1 MALAQ
6 PSRERDSL
14 RLGVAAAK
22 AGDKKQAR
30 WHLLEAARTD
40 PQVEVTWL
48 WLASVVTAPD
58 EAIVHLE
65 RALRIN
71 PSNPRTKVWLR
82 RAQQQARHDLTKR
95 PTLKQAERSSS
106 PRHVVKKNKANELS
120 QLTDSPWRCPRC
132 EQSFV
137 TKPETCTCCAPR
149 KESPAAVE
157 TIQPKALRSA
167 PVQSTQPTVLVVDD
181 SPTIRQV
188 VSVTLAQHGYRVLSA
203 SGGIEALALLQETA
217 PGLILLDITMP
228 RLDGYKVCRII
239 KNIEAV
245 RDVPIVFFTGRNSLI
260 DKVRARAAGG
270 VKFLKKPIG
279 SMELIQ
285 VVAETCQKS
294 PEHVALE

>member
-30 WHLLEAARTD
+30 WHLLEAARND

-48 WLASVVTAPD
+48 WLASVVATPD

-71 PSNPRTKVWLR
+71 PSNPRTKMRLR
-82 RAQQQARHDLTKR
+82 RAQQQARHNLAQR
-95 PTLKQAERSSS
+95 PALNQARRSPS
-106 PRHVVKKNKANELS
+106 PHHRVVRNETNGS
-120 QLTDSPWRCPRC
+120 VQSTCSPWRCPRC
-132 EQSFV
+132 QQSFV
-137 TKPETCTCCAPR
+137 TKPETCTCCVPR
-149 KESPAAVE
+149 EESPPVVE
-157 TIQPKALRSA
+157 TIQPKARPSA
-167 PVQSTQPTVLVVDD
+167 PVQSAQPTVLVVDD

-203 SGGIEALALLQETA
+203 SGGIEALALLQETT
-217 PGLILLDITMP
+217 PELILLDITMP
-228 RLDGYKVCRII
+228 RLDGYKVCRVI
-239 KNIEAV
+239 KNIEAT
-245 RDVPIVFFTGRNSLI
+245 RDVPVVFFTGRNSLI

-294 PEHVALE
+294 PEHAAIE